1 MEVEGLMK
9 AGASPVSGSI
19 HSFPRGTDP
28 RAELVCRVGS
38 SVTFERSSKLREF
51 LFYVLRCAMEDQPAA
66 ATEQQVGI
74 HVFGRVPGYN
84 PGDDNIVRSQARL
97 LRFKLEHHF
106 ANEGRGEPVVII
118 IPKGRYL
125 PDFVV
130 RAAETPARP
139 VAQAEPDAELHLEEH
154 PRTHA
159 EVRAQSDAKQP
170 RRILFRAPFTGRNG
184 PLAALRVASL
194 CLLASILF
202 FISLPPASAKNWLIA
217 FAVSGVA
224 PDRAAR
230 LRGSRGG
237 PPELWAST
245 EGLRIIAGRTGAP
258 VVDKSGARWNADN
271 FYEGGVSH
279 SGSPSLLTPNGE
291 LFKTIREGA
300 TRASRGSQQ
309 QSQFRYDIPVPP
321 GTYEL
326 RLYFADPART
336 MESNAA
342 EGSQN
347 LRHFGI
353 KLNGRPLLTGFDAI
367 ADAGPAAVDIRVFKD
382 VSPAPD
388 GLVHLEFLPDPE
400 PPFLSALELTPGI
413 PGKMKPIRIAARKA
427 EFVDADGVN
436 WSSDKYY
443 VDGRV
448 LFPSSADMPQG
459 VPELY
464 RGERIGNFSYVIPVP
479 PGSYTVTLHFMESYF
494 GSPSVSGDCG
504 DQAACRLFD
513 VSCNGSVLLEDFD
526 IYQAAGGA
534 YRPIVR
540 TFHGLKP
547 NGQGK
552 LVLGFSP
559 KVNYAEVRAIEVS
572 DEGK

>member
-19 HSFPRGTDP
+19 CSFPRRADP
-28 RAELVCRVGS
+28 RAELVRRVVS
-38 SVTFERSSKLREF
+38 SVTFERSPKLCEF
-51 LFYVLRCAMEDQPAA
+51 LFYVCRCAMEDQPAA

-97 LRFKLEHHF
+97 LRLKLEHHF

-130 RAAETPARP
+130 RAAENPARP
-139 VAQAEPDAELHLEEH
+139 VAQAEPYAELHLEEH
-154 PRTHA
+154 PRTHP
-159 EVRAQSDAKQP
+159 EVRAQADAKQP
-170 RRILFRAPFTGRNG
+170 RRILFRAPFTGGSG
-184 PLAALRVASL
+184 PLAALTVASL
-194 CLLASILF
+194 GLLASIF
-202 FISLPPASAKNWLIA
+202 FFVILPPTAKNWLIA

-224 PDRAAR
+224 PDRVAR
-230 LRGSRGG
+230 PRGSRGG

-245 EGLRIIAGRTGAP
+245 EGLRIIAGRTGGP
-258 VVDKSGARWNADN
+258 IVDKSGARWNADN

-279 SGSPSLLTPNGE
+279 SGSPPFLTPNGE

-300 TRASRGSQQ
+300 TRVSWGSQQ
-309 QSQFRYDIPVPP
+309 QSQFRYDIPAPP

-336 MESNAA
+336 MESTAA

-353 KLNGRPLLTGFDAI
+353 KLNGRALLTGFDAI
-367 ADAGPAAVDIRVFKD
+367 ADAGPAAVDIRAFKD

-413 PGKMKPIRIAARKA
+413 PGKMKPIRIAARKTD
-427 EFVDADGVN
+427 FVNADGVN

-504 DQAACRLFD
+504 AQAACRLFD
-513 VSCNGSVLLEDFD
+513 VSCNGSLLLEDFD
-526 IYQAAGGA
+526 IYKAAGGA

-559 KVNYAEVRAIEVS
+559 KVNYAEVRAIEVR